1 MYDRFTSFVTAADV
15 RLKRNSF
22 QNASGSVP
30 VGRSCGS
37 TVIVTAVVIAVAAAM
52 VIVATVVVVVAVV
65 IVRECGVRLVNPMAD
80 WTHAA
85 VACNITKPSRNT
97 FTGNVI
103 AFPPIREPPEL
114 IIILQSVGVADM
126 CCISRYI

>member
-1 MYDRFTSFVTAADV
+1 M
-15 RLKRNSF
+15 
-22 QNASGSVP
+22 P

-37 TVIVTAVVIAVAAAM
+37 TATVSAVVIAAMVVAAT
-52 VIVATVVVVVAVV
+52 TVVVV
-65 IVRECGVRLVNPMAD
+65 VRECGVRLVNPMAD

-85 VACNITKPSRNT
+85 VACNITKPSQNT

-114 IIILQSVGVADM
+114 IMILQSAAGVAV
-126 CCISRYI
+126 RRNVL